1 MSLNVATLTAQ
12 LTALF
17 TSPPSD
23 IAGCAAA
30 WANAMEDYATA
41 IVPASITVTL
51 AASALESNLITT
63 FADNGSPSMIALLEA
78 NFALFADGVA
88 LGMIGYTAVS
98 PPGLVG
104 FGTIGNQT
112 SWGDA
117 ASAWVTKIDDW
128 MRTGTATLIVFPFTV
143 SNWS

>member
-1 MSLNVATLTAQ
+1 MPLDVTALTTQ

-23 IAGCAAA
+23 INGCAAA
-30 WANAMEDYATA
+30 WAAAMEAYATA

-51 AASALESNLITT
+51 AASALESNLIVT
-63 FADNGSPSMIALLEA
+63 FADNDSPSMIALLEA
-78 NFALFADGVA
+78 NFSLFADGVA
-88 LGMIGYTAVS
+88 LGMIGYTPVS

-112 SWGDA
+112 SWGTA
-117 ASAWVTKIDDW
+117 ASVWVTKIDTW
-128 MRTGTATLIVFPFTV
+128 MRTGTATLIAPPFTV